1 MLRIKRLNF
10 LFIGSVFLHT
20 HMTQNLN
27 KNDNFQV
34 HVRKQCVDSWC
45 FCEAINTVGIL
56 LTCGSLATLSAEMLL
71 MFYLGTSKR
80 TTVYSPNIHLL

>member
-34 HVRKQCVDSWC
+34 HVRKQCVDS
-45 FCEAINTVGIL
+45 
-56 LTCGSLATLSAEMLL
+56 
-71 MFYLGTSKR
+71 
-80 TTVYSPNIHLL
+80 